1 MGPRTAWYARANSDH
16 SRDAVPNSVAFC
28 ETTPIQ
34 GTVSDC
40 HHPLGLGSCRVCP
53 LERRRI
59 SYRITARPS
68 ASSKRA
74 CASGPMP
81 ALTAVQTSAQQ
92 SRLDGFIATIG
103 TDLMAASAPSRPSPA
118 SPGTTVGLQDSCF
131 GRALDR
137 SDLRPSARRVNQVLG
152 LKFGA
157 FRRASAHHEFAR
169 GPLNPKNACI
179 KLESFM
185 LEYQVRWFTYDNCCT
200 IASGARFGF
209 ARSASFGGSRRPVRA
224 HDPAH
229 GGQRWGHTRQ
239 CRFADQAGQRPG
251 ECWRRINWR
260 RRLQSRRRAGR
271 APAKCDRRRAP
282 CGLARERGR

>member
-16 SRDAVPNSVAFC
+16 SRDAVPDSVAFC

-40 HHPLGLGSCRVCP
+40 RHPLGLGSCRVCP
-53 LERRRI
+53 LERRQI

-118 SPGTTVGLQDSCF
+118 SHWAPAAEPNDLAVSIRDFVLRAGLSIVWASTAKLHPSCQPGCSGLEI
-131 GRALDR
+131 
-137 SDLRPSARRVNQVLG
+137 RPLLQRRL
-152 LKFGA
+152 A
-157 FRRASAHHEFAR
+157 DTREFAR
-169 GPLNPKNACI
+169 EPLNPKNTCI

-185 LEYQVRWFTYDNCCT
+185 LQYQERWFTYDNCCT

-209 ARSASFGGSRRPVRA
+209 ARSASFGRSRRPVRA

-239 CRFADQAGQRPG
+239 CRFADQAGQRPA
-251 ECWRRINWR
+251 RM
-260 RRLQSRRRAGR
+260 
-271 APAKCDRRRAP
+271 
-282 CGLARERGR
+282 LASN